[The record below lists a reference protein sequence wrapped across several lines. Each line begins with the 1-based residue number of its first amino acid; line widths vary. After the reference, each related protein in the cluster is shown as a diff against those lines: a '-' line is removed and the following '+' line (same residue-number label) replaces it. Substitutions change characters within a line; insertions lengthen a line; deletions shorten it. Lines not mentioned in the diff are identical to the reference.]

1 MFNTAEKFCWKR
13 HVQCLLLAIVSLLLT
28 FSSRAFSENSKP
40 ILIELFTSEGCS
52 SCPPAESLL
61 RALDSAQPMPGA
73 QLIVLEEHVDY
84 WDDQGWRDP
93 FSSHSF
99 TVRQTDYV
107 EHLHLKDGPYTPQ
120 MVVDGTE
127 AFIGSNRTLLA
138 RALQKVVVAPKVSI
152 QISSPHIENGKMI
165 AHLST
170 GEVPAKAVVFVALA
184 LDHAQS
190 QVLHGENGGKHL
202 EHVAVVKRLSS
213 IGKVKKG
220 EPFSKEVS
228 LGLDSSLQPYR
239 LIAFIQEGS
248 DGPVLGATVVRV
260 PQSTP

>member
-1 MFNTAEKFCWKR
+1 MAHRFYWKR
-13 HVQCLLLAIVSLLLT
+13 HLQCLPLACVTLVLT
-28 FSSRAFSENSKP
+28 FSSRAFAENSKP

-52 SCPPAESLL
+52 SCPPADALL
-61 RALDSAQPMPGA
+61 RALDSAQPIVGA

-127 AFIGSNRTLLA
+127 AFVGSDRTLLA
-138 RALQKVVVAPKVSI
+138 RALQKVVVAPKISI
-152 QISSPHIENGKMI
+152 DISSPHIESGKLI

-170 GEVPAKAVVFVALA
+170 GEVPTKAEVFIALA

-190 QVLHGENGGKHL
+190 QVLRGENGGKHL
-202 EHVAVVKRLSS
+202 EHVAVVKRLSNV
-213 IGKVKKG
+213 GKVKKG
-220 EPFSKEVS
+220 ESFSKDVS
-228 LGLDSSLQPYR
+228 LGLDSSEQPYR
-239 LIAFIQEGS
+239 MVAFIQEGS
-248 DGPVLGATVVRV
+248 DGPVLGATVLRV
-260 PQSTP
+260 PQLTP